1 MDVSKI
7 SRRNLKITFSIAAIF
22 LVVTLPLLW
31 PLLSKC
37 KWIARIDATPL
48 QVLYTILSLDIIL
61 AIYMWGVGNWSR
73 YEPGKNTDDFA
84 LSTAKPLAGQ
94 QGGL

>member
-1 MDVSKI
+1 VDVSKI
-7 SRRNLKITFSIAAIF
+7 SRRNLKIAFSIAAIF

-31 PLLSKC
+31 PLLTKY

-48 QVLYTILSLDIIL
+48 QVLYTILALDVIW

-73 YEPGKNTDDFA
+73 YEPAKNADDSA
-84 LSTAKPLAGQ
+84 LSTAAGQ